1 MAKLGVMQHVDVHPS
16 VKAMRTTLLG
26 IAISIV
32 LVFVKLAAGY
42 FGHSYALI
50 ADASETASDV
60 LSSGLLWIGLRIA
73 MKPADKEHPYGHGKA
88 EPLAAI
94 LISLTL
100 LGAAVWIGWHAVEFI
115 RTPHQ
120 LPKRFTLAILLVV
133 ILVKEG
139 MFRYVLK
146 VGKEINSQAVKS
158 DAYHHRSDAI
168 TSIAAFVG
176 ILVALILGKGYEAAD
191 DWAAL
196 IASVIIA
203 INAISLLRPALNEVM
218 DAAPSNEIVTKVRLL
233 ASENP
238 DVILVEKCY
247 VRKMGFDYFVDM
259 HIQVKDSLSVRQG
272 HDIAHAVKD
281 TLLQSGLNIKDVL
294 VHIEPA
300 SDLKSREG
308 IAI

>member
-1 MAKLGVMQHVDVHPS
+1 
-16 VKAMRTTLLG
+16 MRTTLLG

-42 FGHSYALI
+42 FGHSYALV

-73 MKPADKEHPYGHGKA
+73 MKPADAQHPYGHGKA

-94 LISLTL
+94 LISLFL
-100 LGAAVWIGWHAVEFI
+100 LGAAVWISWHAVEFI

-120 LPKRFTLAILLVV
+120 LPRRFTLLVLGVV
-133 ILVKEG
+133 ILIKEC

-168 TSIAAFVG
+168 TSIAAFIGVG
-176 ILVALILGKGYEAAD
+176 IALLLGKGYEAAD

-196 IASVIIA
+196 IASGIIA
-203 INAISLLRPALNEVM
+203 YNAISLLGPALNEVM
-218 DAAPSNEIVTKVRLL
+218 DATPGEAIVNKVRAL
-233 ASENP
+233 ASEHP
-238 DVILVEKCY
+238 DVLLVEKCY
-247 VRKMGFDYFVDM
+247 VRKMGFDYFVDI
-259 HIQVKDSLSVRQG
+259 HIQVLDSLSVRRG
-272 HDIAHAVKD
+272 HEIAHAVKD
-281 TLLQSGLNIKDVL
+281 ALLQSELNIKDVL
-294 VHIEPA
+294 VHVEPA
-300 SDLKSREG
+300 
-308 IAI
+308 

>member
-1 MAKLGVMQHVDVHPS
+1 
-16 VKAMRTTLLG
+16 MRTTLLG

-42 FGHSYALI
+42 FGHSYALV

-73 MKPADKEHPYGHGKA
+73 MKPADEQHPYGHGKA

-94 LISLTL
+94 LISLFL
-100 LGAAVWIGWHAVEFI
+100 LGAAVWISWHAIEFI

-120 LPKRFTLAILLVV
+120 LPRRFTLLVLGAV
-133 ILVKEG
+133 ILIKEG

-168 TSIAAFVG
+168 TSIAAFIGVG
-176 ILVALILGKGYEAAD
+176 VALLLGKGYEAAD

-196 IASVIIA
+196 IASGIIA
-203 INAISLLRPALNEVM
+203 YNAISLLGPALNEVM
-218 DAAPSNEIVTKVRLL
+218 DATPGEAIVNKVRAL
-233 ASENP
+233 SGENP
-238 DVILVEKCY
+238 DVLLVEKCY
-247 VRKMGFDYFVDM
+247 VRKMGFDYFVDI
-259 HIQVKDSLSVRQG
+259 HIQVLDTLSVRRG
-272 HDIAHAVKD
+272 HEIAHAVKD
-281 TLLQSGLNIKDVL
+281 TLLQSELNIKDVL
-294 VHIEPA
+294 VHVEPA
-300 SDLKSREG
+300 
-308 IAI
+308 

>member
-1 MAKLGVMQHVDVHPS
+1 MQTTNVHPS

-26 IAISIV
+26 IVISIV

-42 FGHSYALI
+42 FGHSYALV

-88 EPLAAI
+88 EPLAAV
-94 LISLTL
+94 LISLFL
-100 LGAAVWIGWHAVEFI
+100 LGAAIWIGWHAITFI

-120 LPKRFTLAILLVV
+120 LPQRFTLAILGAV
-133 ILVKEG
+133 IFIKEA

-146 VGKEINSQAVKS
+146 VGQEINSQAVKS

-168 TSIAAFVG
+168 TSMAAFVG
-176 ILVALILGKGYEAAD
+176 ILVAILLGKGYEAAD

-196 IASVIIA
+196 IASGIIGY
-203 INAISLLRPALNEVM
+203 NAIALLRPALNEVM
-218 DAAPSNEIVTKVRLL
+218 DAAPGAEIVEKVRVL
-233 ASENP
+233 ASGLP
-238 DVILVEKCY
+238 DVEQVEKCY
-247 VRKMGFDYFVDM
+247 VRKMGFEYFVDI
-259 HIQVKDSLSVRQG
+259 HIQVQGSLSVKEG
-272 HDIAHAVKD
+272 HDIAHAVKN
-281 TLLQSGLNIKDVL
+281 TLLQSELHIKDVL

-300 SDLKSREG
+300 
-308 IAI
+308 

>member
-1 MAKLGVMQHVDVHPS
+1 MQTAGLHPS
-16 VKAMRTTLLG
+16 ERAMRTTLLG

-42 FGHSYALI
+42 FGHSYALV

-73 MKPADKEHPYGHGKA
+73 MKPADAQHPYGHGKA

-94 LISLTL
+94 LISLFL
-100 LGAAVWIGWHAVEFI
+100 LGAAVWISWHAVEFI

-120 LPKRFTLAILLVV
+120 LPRRFTLLVLGVV
-133 ILVKEG
+133 ILIKEC

-168 TSIAAFVG
+168 TSIAAFIGVG
-176 ILVALILGKGYEAAD
+176 IALLLGKGYEAAD

-196 IASVIIA
+196 IASGIIA
-203 INAISLLRPALNEVM
+203 YNAISLLGPALNEVM
-218 DAAPSNEIVTKVRLL
+218 DATPGEAIVNKVRAL
-233 ASENP
+233 ASEHP
-238 DVILVEKCY
+238 DVLLVEKCY
-247 VRKMGFDYFVDM
+247 VRKMGFDYFVDI
-259 HIQVKDSLSVRQG
+259 HIQVLDSLSVRRG
-272 HDIAHAVKD
+272 HEIAHAVKD
-281 TLLQSGLNIKDVL
+281 ALLQSELNIKDVL
-294 VHIEPA
+294 VHVEPA
-300 SDLKSREG
+300 
-308 IAI
+308 